1 VGSPSFATIGEI
13 TRRKDGLAKV
23 TGKELYPSDMNL
35 PYMLHAR
42 VLRSPHPHARIVSID
57 TSAAEKM
64 GAVCITA
71 ADVPQTRYNERQVS
85 IPAKTYRDRTVLPHV
100 VRQVGEGVA
109 AVAARTEALA
119 ERAIRAIDVEYE
131 VLPAVFDPRAAMEP
145 DAPQLYDDVML
156 GDVVLPIER
165 NVACERRVTVGD
177 VEIGFAEADLVV
189 EREYQTG
196 RVYHAQMEPKA
207 AVCRP
212 QADGGIEVW
221 ATMQSIHNTRQLLGR
236 IFDIPLSKV
245 SVHRS
250 SIGGAFGSSIQMN
263 TPIAICVALALKAKK
278 PVKLVLTR
286 EEDMYDHCK
295 YPAVISVRYGVKED
309 GTITAGEMKTLVDV
323 GSHNIQAY
331 PLLGC
336 MSGWF
341 VSLYRMPHMNFEGT
355 TVYTNKAPACA
366 MQGYGNP
373 DVSFAVESTIDI
385 IAEKLGMDPIEL
397 RIKNYV
403 GLGEEFWGQGPTV
416 RSIIR
421 SCGVE
426 EMLRKGAPMIGW
438 DERGR
443 PEDKTGRYRRGIGV
457 GRTFH
462 TSGTGAAMPG
472 EVIDYSTAMVKV
484 NEDGSVDFS
493 TALMC
498 HGGGTLEACAKFVA
512 EELGVPLDKVGI
524 SPASTTDTGYDVC
537 THATRGVY
545 CGGGAVVEAAKG
557 AKARLLE
564 FASRLIEV
572 NPEALQIAPDHEAGQ
587 GVIFLEG
594 AAGKRITVGEVAKTA
609 QLKGW
614 GTAVAV
620 SSHRMVNCPPCFV
633 TNFVE
638 VEVDT
643 LTGEVKVTR
652 AVCAVDAGTVVN
664 PDLAAGQLEGGLCR
678 GIAQALLEDTDYRTD
693 TGELT
698 CGGTYVDYK
707 LYTAADMPPVD
718 DVQTFFATTFEP
730 SGPFGA
736 KGIGEAANNAVA
748 AAVMNALENA
758 IGIRFQFIPV
768 TPEMILTALQGGACE
783 GVFPE

>member
-1 VGSPSFATIGEI
+1 MEVRKFRTVGTV

-23 TGKELYPSDMNL
+23 TGTETYASDMVL

-42 VLRSPHPHARIVSID
+42 VLRSPYPHARVTSID
-57 TSAAEKM
+57 TSEAERM
-64 GAVCITA
+64 GAICITPD
-71 ADVPQTRYNERQVS
+71 DVPDIRYNERQVS
-85 IPAKTYRDRTVLPHV
+85 VPVKTYRDRTVLPWV

-119 ERAIRAIDVEYE
+119 ERAMRAIKVEWE
-131 VLPAVFDPRAAMEP
+131 ELPAVFDAHEAMA
-145 DAPQLYDDVML
+145 DGAPQIYENVLL
-156 GDVVLPIER
+156 GDAEIPVEH
-165 NVACERRVTVGD
+165 NVACFRQVSVGD
-177 VEIGFAEADLVV
+177 VAAGFEKADLIV

-207 AVCRP
+207 AMCRP
-212 QADGGIEVW
+212 LADGGIELW
-221 ATMQSIHNTRQLLGR
+221 ATLQSIHNTRQLLGR
-236 IFDIPLSKV
+236 IFDLPLSRV
-245 SVHRS
+245 RVHRS

-263 TPIAICVALALKAKK
+263 TPVAICVALALKARK
-278 PVKLVLTR
+278 PVKIVLTR

-295 YPAVISVRYGVKED
+295 YPAEIRLKYGVKRD
-309 GTITAGEMKTLVDV
+309 GTIVAGELKTLVDI
-323 GSHNIQAY
+323 GAHNIQAY

-355 TVYTNKAPACA
+355 AVYTNKTPACA

-373 DVSFAVESTIDI
+373 DVSFAVESHMDI
-385 IAEKLGMDPIEL
+385 IAEKLGIDPIEL

-484 NEDGSVDFS
+484 NEDGSVDMS

-498 HGGGTLEACAKFVA
+498 HGGGTLDACAKLVA
-512 EELGVPLDKVGI
+512 EEMGVSFDLVGV

-545 CGGGAVVEAAKG
+545 CGGGSAVQAARS
-557 AKARLLE
+557 AKAVLLD

-572 NPEALQIAPDHEAGQ
+572 NPEALQIAPDPETGE

-594 AAGKRITVGEVAKTA
+594 AADKRITVREVAKTA

-614 GTAVAV
+614 GTAIAV
-620 SSHRMVNCPPCFV
+620 ESHRMVNCPPCFV

-643 LTGEVKVTR
+643 WTGEVRVPR

-678 GIAQALLEDTDYRTD
+678 GIGQALLEDTAYDPA

-698 CGGTYVDYK
+698 CGGMYIDYK
-707 LYTAADMPPVD
+707 LYTAEDMASVD
-718 DVQTFFATTFEP
+718 DVKVFFADTYEP

-748 AAVMNALENA
+748 AAVMNALQNA
-758 IGIRFQFIPV
+758 LGIRFQFIPI
-768 TPEMILTALQGGACE
+768 TPDMILAAIHGWACE
-783 GVFPE
+783 GVFPQ